1 MDVKENEEKPF
12 WTQFL
17 KTDQEEAPKGGD
29 LASMVK
35 DVLDGKKTF
44 NQAKVDREE
53 DEYAV
58 EIYNSNRKRAPSSE
72 SPSRM
77 STPSSKGGDQNY
89 NMKKEWEKIR
99 KLEAKIGK
107 VNKA

>member
-1 MDVKENEEKPF
+1 
-12 WTQFL
+12 
-17 KTDQEEAPKGGD
+17 
-29 LASMVK
+29 MVK

-77 STPSSKGGDQNY
+77 STPSSKGGD
-89 NMKKEWEKIR
+89 
-99 KLEAKIGK
+99 
-107 VNKA
+107 